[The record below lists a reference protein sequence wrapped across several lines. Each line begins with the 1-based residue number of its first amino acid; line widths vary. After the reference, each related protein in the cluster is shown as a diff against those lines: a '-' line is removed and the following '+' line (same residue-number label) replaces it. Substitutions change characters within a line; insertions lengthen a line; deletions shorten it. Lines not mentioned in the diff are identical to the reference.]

1 MGQQRGRA
9 ARPEWSAWVEE
20 GSRSP
25 LEVLREWSRAGGAE
39 PVPAR
44 GRPGPR
50 PAVAPPPES
59 PRGAA
64 PAAAADRPAEAEA
77 VLAELDRLVGLGPVK
92 RTVREIAA
100 YAAIQALRRQAGL
113 AADPMT
119 LHMAFTGHPGTGKT
133 TVARLL
139 GRLFAALGL
148 LSRGHLVEVERAHLV
163 GEYIGHTAVKT
174 REAVRRALGGVL
186 FVDEAYSLARGGEK
200 DFGREAL
207 DALVKAMEDHRDD
220 LAVVLAG
227 YPLEMEWLLAQ
238 NPGLRSRVAIHLH
251 FPDYSPPELVQI
263 ADRMLAERQ
272 YVLAPAALVRLREVI
287 LLEPHRFR
295 AQAGNARAVRNL
307 LERAIRAQALRLAGR
322 GPHTREELMTLTR
335 QDLDAALRHP

>member
-1 MGQQRGRA
+1 M
-9 ARPEWSAWVEE
+9 ARPEWSLWVEE
-20 GSRSP
+20 GIRSP
-25 LEVLREWSRAGGAE
+25 LEVLREWGRAGS
-39 PVPAR
+39 PDSPQAR
-44 GRPGPR
+44 AR
-50 PAVAPPPES
+50 PAPHPAPSPPEGS
-59 PRGAA
+59 RSGAA
-64 PAAAADRPAEAEA
+64 PSAGTERPADVAA
-77 VLAELDRLVGLGPVK
+77 VLAELDRLAGLDPVK

-100 YAAIQALRRQAGL
+100 YAAIQVDRREAGL
-113 AADPMT
+113 AAEPMT

-148 LSRGHLVEVERAHLV
+148 LGRGHLVEVERAHLV

-174 REAVRRALGGVL
+174 RESIRKALGGVL

-207 DALVKAMEDHRDD
+207 DTLVKAMEDHRGD

-227 YPLEMEWLLAQ
+227 YPLEMEWLLGQ

-251 FPDYSPPELVQI
+251 FPDYSPPELMQI
-263 ADRMLAERQ
+263 ADRMLDERQ
-272 YVLAPAALVRLREVI
+272 YVLAPAARMRLREAI

-295 AQAGNARAVRNL
+295 GAAGNARAVRNL

-322 GPHTREELMTLTR
+322 GPWPREELMTLTR
-335 QDLDAALRHP
+335 SDLEAALRDR